1 MLETRVSS
9 KLGRK
14 REGSMP
20 GEDKGV
26 GSVELRGDRK
36 SGGAEKE
43 SGFGLQEMGKAN
55 MQGKDQD
62 QIGGKQ

>member
-43 SGFGLQEMGKAN
+43 SGLQEMGKAN